1 MNLEVI
7 DNFFD
12 DGVCKTLE
20 ENLLLNTFPW
30 GYLPKSIETGLAT
43 NQLIDFMFVH
53 NFIQDVDDIH
63 KQMLADAGEEDRD
76 FMVSPCFNIIEPTIK
91 PIMEYFDLEEFSLLR
106 IKVNLDTNQFLP
118 RPHAAHTDYPIK
130 TYEGESY
137 ITAILHVN
145 DNNGYTVVGEENID
159 QKQNRLIVFDGSS
172 KHYGVT
178 QTDTEARLVVNYN
191 FKGELHD

>member
-106 IKVNLDTNQFLP
+106 IKANLDTVQKEP
-118 RPHAAHTDYPIK
+118 MIHATHTDYPIK